1 MATTTTN
8 FGWDIP
14 QSTDLVKDGATAIA
28 ALGQDIDTALLDL
41 KGGSTDQILA
51 KNSGTDLDYKWID
64 NESQV
69 LLSTTTLSGATTT
82 ISSISQSY
90 KDLLVYIYA
99 VELSTGADIRIKTP
113 GTSAGF
119 SGGTQL
125 VNHFDQNASTTGANG
140 EAYSAADGFKLTLPQ
155 TSSIGTENFWVI
167 RFSNYT
173 DAFGKPFAKYEGN
186 YRGNTSANQFILNGV
201 VSLGSSTATAIN
213 SLSIVASTGTFS
225 AGTVKIYGVR

>member
-90 KDLLVYIYA
+90 KDLLVYIYD
-99 VELSTGADIRIKTP
+99 VNLSNTAHIRIKIP
-113 GTSAGF
+113 GTIAGF
-119 SGGTQL
+119 ADGSHIL
-125 VNHFDQNASTTGANG
+125 NYWDQNAAATGASG
-140 EAYSAADGFKLTLPQ
+140 ESWAAADGFKLTLPQ
-155 TSSIGTENFWVI
+155 TQPNADTLNLWVI

-173 DAFGKPFAKYEGN
+173 DAFANPFIKYEGH
-186 YRGNTSANQFILNGV
+186 YRGSTSNNQFTLNGAIRTY
-201 VSLGSSTATAIN
+201 SATAIN
-213 SLSIVASTGTFS
+213 ALTIVASAGTFS